1 MGALITSADL
11 AGGSVGAI
19 TQNYAS
25 DPNYLTSVANRAS
38 RNIETRCNRRL
49 APFTVTESHLATGV
63 DINGLGAADAS
74 MPLSMAGT
82 LGLDRARAYGAFA
95 GLVRDV
101 WLDQWA
107 PQYPELWSYSN
118 VSATLTRT
126 LDDTEQ
132 VIGSRIT
139 GPDPDSGHLR
149 FSLGTFC
156 PPGSLIKVTYS
167 GGYQTT
173 PDDLVEAC
181 RLQALKLLILEIEP
195 QSRSGMDTGDL
206 EVGILECIGDYTRS

>member
-1 MGALITSADL
+1 MAALITSADL
-11 AGGSVGAI
+11 TGGAVGAI
-19 TQNYAS
+19 TQYYSS

-118 VSATLTRT
+118 ISVTLTRT
-126 LDDTEQ
+126 LDDTQ
-132 VIGSRIT
+132 QIVGSNIT
-139 GPDPDSGHLR
+139 GPDPDSGHMR

-181 RLQALKLLILEIEP
+181 RLQALQFLIVEIEP
-195 QSRSGMDTGDL
+195 QNRPGMDTADL
-206 EVGILECIGDYTRS
+206 EAQILGLIGDYARS